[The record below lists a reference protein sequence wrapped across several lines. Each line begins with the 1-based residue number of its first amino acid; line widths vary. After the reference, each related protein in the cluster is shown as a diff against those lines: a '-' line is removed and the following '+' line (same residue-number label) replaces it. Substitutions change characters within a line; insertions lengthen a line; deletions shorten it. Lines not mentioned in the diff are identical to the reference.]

1 MAAPPELTT
10 EPLQWGTGDEE
21 EGTRSIMVPLVTVLV
36 AAAVLAF
43 VVKTDANELLPELD
57 NGLHYGRAFALL
69 LAAYFSVRG
78 VRFEAFSRFGWRPAA
93 AWHWAIPLGGA
104 LAGAVLGSVLKGD
117 PNASF
122 PVVSIVVVSLLRAA
136 SEGLFFEGLVAR
148 TLLLDVEHPVKGIV
162 VAGSMSALYTGLLVL
177 AGTGDMQVASLATV
191 IWWLLVALP
200 ASALMWQTRSVS
212 IAMLYRALAWLVFYL
227 TW

>member
-1 MAAPPELTT
+1 L
-10 EPLQWGTGDEE
+10 
-21 EGTRSIMVPLVTVLV
+21 
-36 AAAVLAF
+36 
-43 VVKTDANELLPELD
+43 
-57 NGLHYGRAFALL
+57 
-69 LAAYFSVRG
+69 
-78 VRFEAFSRFGWRPAA
+78 
-93 AWHWAIPLGGA
+93 
-104 LAGAVLGSVLKGD
+104 GAVLQGD
-117 PNASF
+117 TNASF
-122 PVVSIVVVSLLRAA
+122 PMASIVVLSLLRGA

-177 AGTGDMQVASLATV
+177 AGTGDVQVASLATV

-200 ASALMWQTRSVS
+200 ASAVMWQTRSVS